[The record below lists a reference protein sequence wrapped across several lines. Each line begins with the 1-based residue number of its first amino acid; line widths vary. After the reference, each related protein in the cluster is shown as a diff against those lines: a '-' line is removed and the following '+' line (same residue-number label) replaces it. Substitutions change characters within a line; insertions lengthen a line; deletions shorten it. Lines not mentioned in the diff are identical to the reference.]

1 MMIVI
6 RLNTGN
12 IKFRQRR
19 PRRDTFVDCQRYV
32 SLLSG
37 STVLAE
43 ELWVKALGRLTYL
56 QLPWRGRIHTINDL
70 NCQMI
75 YTVTPT
81 SQAK

>member
-12 IKFRQRR
+12 IKFKQRR

-37 STVLAE
+37 SAVLAE
-43 ELWVKALGRLTYL
+43 ELWVKALGRL
-56 QLPWRGRIHTINDL
+56 QLPWRGKIHMINDL

-75 YTVTPT
+75 YTVTLT